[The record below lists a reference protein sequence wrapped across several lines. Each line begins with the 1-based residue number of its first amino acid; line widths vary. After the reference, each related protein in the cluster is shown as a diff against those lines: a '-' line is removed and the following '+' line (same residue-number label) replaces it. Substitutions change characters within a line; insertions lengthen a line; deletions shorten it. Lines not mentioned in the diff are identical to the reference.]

1 MSTLGHVKNTHDVD
15 GDETQRARYRRI
27 LDTGRETER
36 TIFFSDAVMAIAM
49 TLLVLEIK
57 IPDAVHDPTES
68 SDLSDDVYALVA
80 YVLAF
85 ILIAINWIAHHR
97 TFRVIERYDRPLQ
110 LINFGFLFFIA
121 TVPLPLRYMAEFG
134 TLSLSVMAFGFVLA
148 MPSLFL
154 WWLWRHAF
162 RSDLCASYV
171 DAGLYRY
178 VRRAFFPI
186 PVVAAICILGCM
198 AFGPRIGMY
207 FWVAIIPAYALAI
220 SWPVASERS
229 ERASARAD

>member
-1 MSTLGHVKNTHDVD
+1 MKKPHSFDQ
-15 GDETQRARYRRI
+15 DETPRQRYRRI
-27 LDTGRETER
+27 LDAGRETER
-36 TIFFSDAVMAIAM
+36 TVFFSDAVMAIAM

-57 IPDAVHDPTES
+57 IPDAVHDPTS
-68 SDLSDDVYALVA
+68 ASDTADDVYALVA

-85 ILIAINWIAHHR
+85 ILIAINWMAHHR
-97 TFRVIERYDRPLQ
+97 TFRVIERFDRQLQ

-134 TLSLSVMAFGFVLA
+134 TESSSVMLFGFVLA

-162 RSDLCASYV
+162 RARLCSSHV
-171 DAGLYRY
+171 DVGLYRY

-186 PVVAAICILGCM
+186 PIVAAICIIGCLVI
-198 AFGPRIGMY
+198 GPQIGMY
-207 FWVAIIPAYALAI
+207 FWVAVIPAYALTMW
-220 SWPVASERS
+220 WPLASER
-229 ERASARAD
+229 RGWSADEG